1 MWQKLKFGNFEWK
14 LKKSKINNKAIFM
27 ENWVLDLIV
36 YKSKKTYEMTIK

>member
-1 MWQKLKFGNFEWK
+1 M
-14 LKKSKINNKAIFM
+14 SKINNKAIFM